1 MSVTNNPATDNR
13 GQLAAEPSSSWPD
26 ILLSHIG
33 VMTYLTP
40 QFTAFD
46 DSARKQ
52 LADIFEFCLQ
62 HHEKRVVIDLARVK
76 SLNSSTLATILH
88 GAESIIRGG
97 GWLKLANINPVIRDI
112 LDMTGVSDYVTNLN
126 PPDEDSI
133 SVFMPRP
140 IIEKRRLGDELV
152 SQNLTTQEHLDKAL
166 EMQSSS
172 GKRLGQILVEQE
184 WINELDLLPVLAQ
197 LLQVPYVKLHSR
209 LYDPAVLD
217 IIKKE
222 KAMQLC
228 VFPLYKVRDVLL
240 IATPSPLSIP
250 VNDEIEDR
258 TGCKIK
264 AILSSR
270 KDVLKTINEAYDES
284 QHDLGVDLF
293 DVVEDDFQIVENT
306 GPDDY
311 SQIDELAEGSPVIN
325 MVNSVIQRAIRDGAS
340 DIHIEPARHKSR
352 IRLRIDGVLYEFST
366 LKPELHPALVSRL
379 KVMANLDIAER
390 RLPQDG
396 RIQVHTRGR
405 QVDLR
410 FSSLPGLFGEKV
422 VLRVLD
428 KNESLLNLDK
438 LGMLEGNLTAYKR
451 LLSKSFGLIL
461 ATGPTGSGKTTSLYA
476 ALNYLNSIEKN
487 IVTIEEP
494 VEYQMEIINQNE
506 VRENIGLSFDKILKH
521 VLRQDPDII
530 MVGEIRDR
538 ETAEIAVQAALTGH
552 LVLSTLHTNHAIGAI
567 SRMID
572 MGVEPYLLSSA
583 LIGVVGQ
590 RLVRTVCP
598 SCKTSFVASP
608 EILQRYGWD
617 DKNNMKLVQGRGCEE
632 CYDSGYKGRIGIH
645 EVLEADAKLQDL
657 ITGNPSRDELEQY
670 MKASEH
676 KSLFDDGLERV
687 ASGYTT
693 IEEVSRVVNS

>member
-1 MSVTNNPATDNR
+1 MSVPENKVGLIDN
-13 GQLAAEPSSSWPD
+13 AASSWPD
-26 ILLSHIG
+26 ILFTRIG
-33 VMTYLTP
+33 MMTYLTP
-40 QFTAFD
+40 QFSTLDEPAC
-46 DSARKQ
+46 KQ
-52 LADIFEFCLQ
+52 FAEVFEYCLQ
-62 HHEKRVVIDLARVK
+62 KHEKHIVIDLTKVK
-76 SLNSSTLATILH
+76 KINSLSLDAIVG
-88 GAESIIRGG
+88 GAEKIIRNG
-97 GWLKLANINPVIRDI
+97 GWLKLANSRPVAHDI
-112 LDMTGVSDYVTNLN
+112 LDMTGVSDYVTQLN
-126 PPDEDSI
+126 SSDRDSKN
-133 SVFMPRP
+133 VFMPRD
-140 IIEKRRLGDELV
+140 IVEKRRLGDELV
-152 SQNLTTQEHLDKAL
+152 VQNLITESHLSKAL
-166 EMQSSS
+166 EMQNSG
-172 GKRLGQILVEQE
+172 GKRLGQILVEQG
-184 WINELDLLPVLAQ
+184 WIKETDLLPVLAQ
-197 LLQVPYVKLHSR
+197 LLQVPYVKLNAQ
-209 LYDPAVLD
+209 LYDSAILHV
-217 IIKKE
+217 INKE
-222 KAMQLC
+222 KAIQLR
-228 VFPLYKVRDVLL
+228 VIPLFKVRDVLY
-240 IATPSPLSIP
+240 IATASPLSIP
-250 VNDEIEDR
+250 VNDEIEER

-264 AILSSR
+264 AILASN
-270 KDVLKTINEAYDES
+270 KDVIETISEAYSDGPN
-284 QHDLGVDLF
+284 DFALDLF
-293 DVVEDDFQIVENT
+293 DIVEEDFQVMENNA
-306 GPDDY
+306 PDDY

-340 DIHIEPARHKSR
+340 DIHIEPARNKSR

-366 LKPELHPALVSRL
+366 MKSELHPSLVSRL

-428 KNESLLNLDK
+428 KNESLLDLNK
-438 LGMLEGNLTAYKR
+438 LGMLDDNLAAYKR
-451 LLSKSFGLIL
+451 LLSKSFGLVL

-476 ALNYLNSIEKN
+476 ALNHLNSIEKN

-506 VRENIGLSFDKILKH
+506 VRENIGLSFDTILKH

-598 SCKTSFVASP
+598 SCKSSYIASP
-608 EILQRYGWD
+608 EILQRYGWENR
-617 DKNNMKLVQGRGCEE
+617 KNIKLVQGRGCGE
-632 CYDSGYKGRIGIH
+632 CYDSGYKGRMGIH
-645 EVLEADAKLQDL
+645 EVLEADSELQTL
-657 ITGNPSRDELEQY
+657 ITGNPSRDELEHY
-670 MKASEH
+670 MQATKH
-676 KSLFDDGLERV
+676 KSLFDDGMERV
-687 ASGYTT
+687 AGGYTT
-693 IEEVSRVVNS
+693 IEEVSRVINC

>member
-1 MSVTNNPATDNR
+1 MSVEDNKA
-13 GQLAAEPSSSWPD
+13 QVASESSSTSWPD
-26 ILLSHIG
+26 ILLTHIG

-46 DSARKQ
+46 KSERKQ
-52 LADIFEFCLQ
+52 LTDIFEHCLQ
-62 HHEKRVVIDLARVK
+62 NHEKRVVIDLARVK
-76 SLNSSTLATILH
+76 FLNSATLATVLD
-88 GAESIIRGG
+88 GAENIIRRG
-97 GWLKLANINPVIRDI
+97 GWLKLANINSVIRDI
-112 LDMTGVSDYVTNLN
+112 LDMTGVSDYVTHLN
-126 PPDEDSI
+126 PPDDKSI
-133 SVFMPRP
+133 SVFMPRS

-152 SQNLTTQEHLDKAL
+152 SQSLITSEHLDKAL
-166 EMQSSS
+166 EMQRSC
-172 GKRLGQILVEQE
+172 GKRLGQILVEQG
-184 WINELDLLPVLAQ
+184 WIKELDLLPVLAQ
-197 LLQVPYVKLHSR
+197 LLQVPYVKLHSK
-209 LYDPAVLD
+209 LYDPDILD
-217 IIKKE
+217 ILQKD
-222 KAMQLC
+222 KAVQLS
-228 VFPLYKVRDVLL
+228 VFPLFKVRDVLL

-250 VNDEIEDR
+250 VNDEIEER
-258 TGCKIK
+258 TGCKIR
-264 AILSSR
+264 AILSSH
-270 KDVLKTINEAYDES
+270 KDVLKMISEAYSDDNQGE
-284 QHDLGVDLF
+284 LGIDLF
-293 DVVEDDFQIVENT
+293 DIVEEDFQVVENKQ
-306 GPDDY
+306 PDDY

-340 DIHIEPARHKSR
+340 DVHIEPGRHRSR
-352 IRLRIDGVLYEFST
+352 IRLRIDGVLYEYST
-366 LKPELHPALVSRL
+366 LKPELHPAIVSRL

-396 RIQVHTRGR
+396 RIQVNTRGK

-428 KNESLLNLDK
+428 KNEALLNLDK
-438 LGMLEGNLTAYKR
+438 LGMLENNLASYKN

-506 VRENIGLSFDKILKH
+506 VRDNIGLSFDKILKH

-552 LVLSTLHTNHAIGAI
+552 LVLSTLHTNHAIGAV

-583 LIGVVGQ
+583 LIGVIGQ

-598 SCKTSFVASP
+598 SCKTSYVASP

-617 DKNNMKLVQGRGCEE
+617 DKKNMKLVQGRGCEE

-645 EVLEADAKLQDL
+645 EVLEADSRLQDL
-657 ITGNPSRDELEQY
+657 ITGNPSRDELERY
-670 MKASEH
+670 MKASKH

-687 ASGYTT
+687 AGGYTT

>member
-1 MSVTNNPATDNR
+1 
-13 GQLAAEPSSSWPD
+13 
-26 ILLSHIG
+26 
-33 VMTYLTP
+33 MTYLAL
-40 QFTAFD
+40 QYNVLDEDAC
-46 DSARKQ
+46 KQ
-52 LADIFEFCLQ
+52 LNEVIDQCLQ
-62 HHEKRVVIDLARVK
+62 EREKRIVIDLANATT
-76 SLNSSTLATILH
+76 LNSISLGAILD
-88 GAESIIRGG
+88 AVEKIIREG
-97 GWLKLANINPVIRDI
+97 GWLKVANVNSHLRDI
-112 LDMTGVSDYVTNLN
+112 LDIAGVSDYVATLN
-126 PPDEDSI
+126 PPEEKSS
-133 SVFMPRP
+133 SVFLPGAMLQ
-140 IIEKRRLGDELV
+140 KRRLGDELV
-152 SQNLTTQEHLDKAL
+152 SRQLITEKQLEQAL
-166 EMQSSS
+166 ALQGKS
-172 GKRLGQILVEQE
+172 GKRIGQILVEQN
-184 WINELDLLPVLAQ
+184 WIEEKDLLPVLAQ
-197 LLQVPYVKLHSR
+197 QLQVPYIKMNSQ
-209 LYDPAVLD
+209 LYDPAVINVID
-217 IIKKE
+217 RN
-222 KAMQLC
+222 KASQLC
-228 VFPLYKVRDVLL
+228 VFPLFKIRDVLL

-264 AILSSR
+264 AILASR
-270 KDVLKTINEAYDES
+270 NDVLQAINEAYSGE
-284 QHDLGVDLF
+284 QHDFGAELF
-293 DVVEDDFQIVENT
+293 EAVEDDFQVVENVT
-306 GPDDY
+306 PDDY
-311 SQIDELAEGSPVIN
+311 SHIDELAEGSPVIN

-340 DIHIEPARHKSR
+340 DIHIEPARNKSR
-352 IRLRIDGVLYEFST
+352 IRLRIDGVLYEFTT
-366 LKPELHPALVSRL
+366 LNPELHASIVSRL

-396 RIQVHTRGR
+396 RIQVHTRGK

-410 FSSLPGLFGEKV
+410 FSSLPGLFGEKI

-428 KNESLLNLDK
+428 KNQSLLDLNK
-438 LGMLEGNLTAYKR
+438 LGMIEHNLEAYKR

-494 VEYQMEIINQNE
+494 VEYQMDIINQNE
-506 VRENIGLSFDKILKH
+506 VKENIGLTFDAILKH

-583 LIGVVGQ
+583 LIGVLGQ

-598 SCKTSFVASP
+598 ACKTYYIASP
-608 EILQRYGWD
+608 ELLERYGWAD
-617 DKNNMKLVQGRGCEE
+617 RKGMKLVQGRGCEE

-645 EVLEADAKLQDL
+645 EVLEADTRLQDL
-657 ITGNPSRDELEQY
+657 ITGNPSRDELEHY
-670 MKASEH
+670 MEVSNH
-676 KSLFDDGLERV
+676 QSLFDDGLERV

-693 IEEVSRVVNS
+693 IEEVSRVVNV

>member
-1 MSVTNNPATDNR
+1 MSIMDNK
-13 GQLAAEPSSSWPD
+13 ADVINKDSSLWPD
-26 ILLSHIG
+26 ILLAHIG

-40 QFTAFD
+40 EFSTLDAG
-46 DSARKQ
+46 ACKQ
-52 LADIFEFCLQ
+52 LGKVLEYCIQEQ
-62 HHEKRVVIDLARVK
+62 NKRIVIDLTRIK
-76 SLNSSTLATILH
+76 TLNSLSLDEIVS
-88 GAESIIRGG
+88 GAEKIVRSG
-97 GWLKLANINPVIRDI
+97 GWLKLANVNPVVRDI
-112 LDMTGVSDYVTNLN
+112 LDITGVSDYVPQLN
-126 PPDEDSI
+126 PVDRVST
-133 SVFMPRP
+133 SVFLPRS
-140 IIEKRRLGDELV
+140 ILQKRRLGDELV
-152 SQNLTTQEHLDKAL
+152 SQNLISEDSLDKAL
-166 EMQSSS
+166 EIQGSG
-172 GKRLGQILVEQE
+172 GKRLGQILVEQG
-184 WINELDLLPVLAQ
+184 WIKESDLLPVLAQ
-197 LLQVPYVKLHSR
+197 LVQVPYARLNSQ
-209 LYDPAVLD
+209 LYDPAILD

-222 KAMQLC
+222 KAIQLS
-228 VFPLYKVRDVLL
+228 VFPLFKVHDMLL

-250 VNDEIEDR
+250 VNDEIEER
-258 TGCKIK
+258 TGCKTK
-264 AILSSR
+264 AILASR
-270 KDVLKTINEAYDES
+270 KDVMSIISEAYSES
-284 QHDLGVDLF
+284 QNDLGIDLF
-293 DVVEDDFQIVENT
+293 DIVEDDFQVMENQT
-306 GPDDY
+306 PDDY
-311 SQIDELAEGSPVIN
+311 SQIDQLAEGSPVIN

-340 DIHIEPARHKSR
+340 DIHIEPARHRSR

-366 LKPELHPALVSRL
+366 LNADLHPSLVSRL

-396 RIQVHTRGR
+396 RIQVHTRGK

-428 KNESLLNLDK
+428 KNESLLDLNK
-438 LGMLEGNLTAYKR
+438 LGMLDQNLDAYKR

-506 VRENIGLSFDKILKH
+506 VRENIGLTFDAILKH

-583 LIGVVGQ
+583 LIGVIGQ

-598 SCKTSFVASP
+598 SCKSSYVASP
-608 EILQRYGWD
+608 EILQRYGWAD
-617 DKNNMKLVQGRGCEE
+617 RTNMKLVQGRGCKE
-632 CYDSGYKGRIGIH
+632 CYDSGYKGRMGIH
-645 EVLEADAKLQDL
+645 EVLEADARLQDL
-657 ITGNPSRDELEQY
+657 ITGNPSRDDLEKY
-670 MKASEH
+670 MQATQH

-687 ASGYTT
+687 AGGYTT

>member
-1 MSVTNNPATDNR
+1 MMDDDPDMNDGGGETA
-13 GQLAAEPSSSWPD
+13 PD
-26 ILLSHIG
+26 ILRSRIG
-33 VMTYLTP
+33 VMTYLALQYSTLDER
-40 QFTAFD
+40 ACD
-46 DSARKQ
+46 Q
-52 LADIFEFCLQ
+52 LNGLIDQCLQ
-62 HHEKRVVIDLARVK
+62 EREKRIVIDLANVRTLSSI
-76 SLNSSTLATILH
+76 SL
-88 GAESIIRGG
+88 GAVLDAVEKIIREG
-97 GWLKLANINPVIRDI
+97 GWLKVANVNTSVRDI
-112 LDMTGVSDYVTNLN
+112 LDIAGVSDYVATLN
-126 PPDEDSI
+126 PPEEKST
-133 SVFMPRP
+133 SVFLPGPML
-140 IIEKRRLGDELV
+140 EKRRLGDELV
-152 SQNLTTQEHLDKAL
+152 ARALITRKQLEQAL
-166 EMQSSS
+166 ELQGKS
-172 GKRLGQILVEQE
+172 GKRIGQILVEQG
-184 WINELDLLPVLAQ
+184 WIRESDLLQVLAQ
-197 LLQVPYVKLHSR
+197 QLQVPYLKLNPQ
-209 LYDPAVLD
+209 LYDPAIVN
-217 IIKKE
+217 IIDRN
-222 KAMQLC
+222 KAAQLC
-228 VFPLYKVRDVLL
+228 VLPLFRVRDVLL

-264 AILSSR
+264 AILASR
-270 KDVLKTINEAYDES
+270 KEVLQTITEAYSGEQNDFG
-284 QHDLGVDLF
+284 LDLF
-293 DVVEDDFQIVENT
+293 EAVEDDFQVVENNI
-306 GPDDY
+306 PDDY
-311 SQIDELAEGSPVIN
+311 SHIDEMAEGSPVIN

-340 DIHIEPARHKSR
+340 DIHIEPARNKSR
-352 IRLRIDGVLYEFST
+352 IRLRIDGVLYEFTT
-366 LKPELHPALVSRL
+366 LNPELHASIVSRL

-396 RIQVHTRGR
+396 RIQVHTRGK

-410 FSSLPGLFGEKV
+410 FSSLPGLFGEKI

-428 KNESLLNLDK
+428 KNQSLLDLNK
-438 LGMLEGNLTAYKR
+438 LGMLDHNLEAYKR

-476 ALNYLNSIEKN
+476 ALNFLNSMEKN

-506 VRENIGLSFDKILKH
+506 VRENIGLTFAAVLKH

-583 LIGVVGQ
+583 LIGVLGQ

-598 SCKTSFVASP
+598 SCKTSYIASP
-608 EILQRYGWD
+608 EILERFGWAD
-617 DKNNMKLVQGRGCEE
+617 RKGMKLVQGRGCEE

-645 EVLEADAKLQDL
+645 EVLEADTQLQDL
-657 ITGNPSRDELEQY
+657 ITGNPSRDELEHY
-670 MKASEH
+670 MQVSNH

-687 ASGYTT
+687 AAGLTT
-693 IEEVSRVVNS
+693 IEEVSRVVNV

>member
-1 MSVTNNPATDNR
+1 MMDKDSGETASDTETSPN
-13 GQLAAEPSSSWPD
+13 
-26 ILLSHIG
+26 ILRSRIG
-33 VMTYLTP
+33 VMTYLAL
-40 QFTAFD
+40 QYSVLDKDAC
-46 DSARKQ
+46 KQ
-52 LADIFEFCLQ
+52 LVEVIDRCLQ
-62 HHEKRVVIDLARVK
+62 EREKRIVIDLASVRT
-76 SLNSSTLATILH
+76 LNSISL
-88 GAESIIRGG
+88 GAVLDAVEKIIREG
-97 GWLKLANINPVIRDI
+97 GWLKVANVNLHIRDI
-112 LDMTGVSDYVTNLN
+112 LDLAGVSDYVATLN
-126 PPDEDSI
+126 PPEDKST
-133 SVFMPRP
+133 SVYMPAAML
-140 IIEKRRLGDELV
+140 EKRRLGDELV
-152 SQNLTTQEHLDKAL
+152 SRQLISEKHLQQAL
-166 EMQSSS
+166 EMQRNS
-172 GKRLGQILVEQE
+172 GKRIGQILVEQR
-184 WINELDLLPVLAQ
+184 WITENDLLPVLAQ
-197 LLQVPYVKLHSR
+197 QLQVPYVKLNAK
-209 LYDPAVLD
+209 LYDPA
-217 IIKKE
+217 IIKIIDKY
-222 KAMQLC
+222 KAAQLC
-228 VFPLYKVRDVLL
+228 VFPLFKVREVLL

-264 AILSSR
+264 AILASR
-270 KDVLKTINEAYDES
+270 KDVLHTINEAYSGD
-284 QHDLGVDLF
+284 QQDFGLDLF
-293 DVVEDDFQIVENT
+293 EAVEDDFEVVENLA
-306 GPDDY
+306 PDDY
-311 SQIDELAEGSPVIN
+311 SQIDEMAEGSPVIN

-340 DIHIEPARHKSR
+340 DIHIEPARNKSR
-352 IRLRIDGVLYEFST
+352 IRLRIDGVLYEFTT
-366 LKPELHPALVSRL
+366 LNPELHASIVSRL

-396 RIQVHTRGR
+396 RIQVHTRGK

-410 FSSLPGLFGEKV
+410 FSSLPGLFGEKI

-428 KNESLLNLDK
+428 KNQSLLDLNK
-438 LGMLEGNLTAYKR
+438 LGMVAHNLEAYKR

-476 ALNYLNSIEKN
+476 ALNDLNSIEKN

-506 VRENIGLSFDKILKH
+506 VRENIGLTFDAILKH

-583 LIGVVGQ
+583 LIGVLGQ

-598 SCKTSFVASP
+598 SCKTSYIASP
-608 EILQRYGWD
+608 EVLQRYGWAD
-617 DKNNMKLVQGRGCEE
+617 RNSMKLVQGRGCEE

-645 EVLEADAKLQDL
+645 ELLEADTRLQDL
-657 ITGNPSRDELEQY
+657 ITANPSRDELEHYLQ
-670 MKASEH
+670 ACQH

-687 ASGYTT
+687 ASGLTT
-693 IEEVSRVVNS
+693 IEEVSRVVNF